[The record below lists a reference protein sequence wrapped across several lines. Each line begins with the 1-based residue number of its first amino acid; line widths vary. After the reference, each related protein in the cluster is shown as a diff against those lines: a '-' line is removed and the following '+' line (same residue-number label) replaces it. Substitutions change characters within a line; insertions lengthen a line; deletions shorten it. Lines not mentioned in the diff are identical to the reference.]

1 MTLAEAH
8 EAYQVLLEVA
18 RAHPESEELAEDLE
32 DARRELEVL
41 WLHSA
46 LGARG

>member
-1 MTLAEAH
+1 MTLAGAH
-8 EAYQVLLEVA
+8 EAYQGSA
-18 RAHPESEELAEDLE
+18 RGAWAHPESEELAEDLE
-32 DARRELEVL
+32 DARRKLEVL